1 MVTINAFQLDGQS
14 GLEGM
19 TVVAALQPQDI
30 QLLQAQIEQQQ
41 NQQQQQQQQQQL
53 LQQQQQQ
60 QQQSLEIKDES
71 EEKGEQHGMSVT
83 LIKTGDYS

>member
-41 NQQQQQQQQQQL
+41 NQQQQQQQQQL